1 MERTITLRLP
11 RDCGG
16 ETRIAFLEQGRGD
29 PIVFV
34 HGLASSSRMWAE
46 KVFPCLAGAGRLIA
60 LDLPG
65 FGKSPALKQEL
76 TVARCADAVEAFL
89 DALGLDKPVLV
100 GNSLGATIVLTVGGR
115 RPTLL
120 RGIVTQ
126 GAVIS
131 GEDFTR
137 SDRCLTRLGRQMAA
151 RMPFAKSAIK
161 QMFVPSLLARVVSWS
176 EALRWDP
183 RGAAIAM
190 SDYARCNLNAMLAV
204 TEDLLRIDLTDVL
217 ANFSVPIIAVDGNE
231 VAYRPLNTLERI
243 GALLPSGIG
252 VTRVIHGAGHLA
264 PFVKPHEFADLVR
277 AFTQKVHP

>member
-1 MERTITLRLP
+1 MERILSLQLP
-11 RDCGG
+11 GEPG

-34 HGLASSSRMWAE
+34 HGLASSSAMWAE

-65 FGKSPALKQEL
+65 FGKSPTLKQEL
-76 TVARCADAVEAFL
+76 TVARCADVVEAFL

-100 GNSLGATIVLTVGGR
+100 GNSLGGTIVLMVGGR

-120 RGIVTQ
+120 RGIVAQ

-131 GEDFTR
+131 GEDFAK
-137 SDRCLTRLGRQMAA
+137 SDGYLTHLSRQWAA
-151 RMPFAKSAIK
+151 RMPFAGGLIK
-161 QMFVPSLLARVVSWS
+161 QMVLPSLLARVVSCS

-183 RGAAIAM
+183 RGAAIAAK
-190 SDYARCNLNAMLAV
+190 DYLRCNLNAMLSV
-204 TEDLLRIDLTDVL
+204 TEDLMRIDLTDVL
-217 ANFSVPIIAVDGNE
+217 ERFSVPIIAVDGNE
-231 VAYRPLNTLERI
+231 VTYRPLDTLERI

-252 VTRVIHGAGHLA
+252 VTRVIQGAGHLA

-277 AFTQKVHP
+277 VFAQKVHP